1 MGTEVTATPVVVVV
15 VVVVISSSAFE
26 GAGVIGAIDGDD
38 VIGAFDGFLL
48 GDLDV
53 GKFV

>member
-1 MGTEVTATPVVVVV
+1 VGTDVTATPVVVVV

-26 GAGVIGAIDGDD
+26 GAGVIGAIDVDD